1 MSNYHEELKKRY
13 TLKLREYA
21 AQLPGFC
28 SEFFRGIQDNTAIR
42 TRIGYA
48 YDLKLF
54 FTYLTENRPEFVGK
68 EMTALDLSDLKNI
81 SVEDIEA
88 FMDYLSFYIKY
99 TGDIEIEVQNA
110 ERGKSRKLSA
120 VKTLFSYFFKK
131 RKLESNPSALVEFPK
146 LHEKSIV
153 RLEVDEVARLLD
165 EVETGEKLTENQ
177 KRFHK
182 YTKKRDLAIVTLLL
196 GTGMRLSECVGI
208 NISHINFDVNG
219 IKIIRKGGN
228 EVVVYFGDEVMDAL
242 EIYLEERQNIKAA
255 EGHEDALFLS
265 MQKKRITDRAVQNLV
280 KKYSIL
286 VTNLKNISPHKLRST
301 FGTALYRE
309 TGDIY
314 LVADVLGHS
323 DVNTTRKHYAEIS
336 EDNRRRAAKYIKL
349 RRD

>member
-1 MSNYHEELKKRY
+1 MSDYHEELKKKY
-13 TLKLREYA
+13 TLKLREYISL
-21 AQLPGFC
+21 LPVFC
-28 SEFFRGIQDNTAIR
+28 GEFFRGIQDNTAIR

-54 FTYLTENRPEFVGK
+54 FTYLTENRPEFKGR
-68 EMTALDLSDLKNI
+68 EITSLELDDLKRV

-99 TGDIEIEVQNA
+99 TGDTEIEVQNA
-110 ERGKSRKLSA
+110 ERGKARKLSA

-131 RKLESNPSALVEFPK
+131 RKLESNPSALVDFPK
-146 LHEKSIV
+146 LHDKSIV

-165 EVETGEKLTENQ
+165 EVESGGKLTENQ

-182 YTKKRDLAIVTLLL
+182 YTRKRDLAIVTLLL

-228 EVVVYFGDEVMDAL
+228 EVVVYFGDEVMEAL
-242 EIYLEERQNIKAA
+242 EIYLEERLNIETA

-265 MQKKRITDRAVQNLV
+265 LQKKRITDRAVQNLV
-280 KKYSIL
+280 KKYSTL

-336 EDNRRRAAKYIKL
+336 EDNRRRAANFVKL